1 MKYFCTMMR
10 VYIDQTPNPNILK
23 FVCDETLTTGALE
36 LGKNDTADES
46 LLAQELLQF
55 PFVSKV
61 YITAN
66 FVAIQ
71 KIDGIEWEMVAD
83 DLKEVVNKHLQEG
96 TILLQPQQED
106 PFTLYLEMT
115 PNPGVMKFVTNKLL
129 YKGIAEAKSSEDS
142 NEIPLAKALF
152 DFPYVREVFI
162 SENYVSVTKTDNAD
176 WNEIALELRY
186 FILEYLQSGKEI
198 VDENYVPSHTKFINE
213 FAKKEYSDVEL
224 QIRDIITEYIQPAV
238 AGDGGNIELIEFEE
252 TTKTAKM
259 LLQGACSGCP
269 SSTFTLKNGIETML
283 KEMMPGKV
291 EYVEAV
297 NG

>member
-1 MKYFCTMMR
+1 MKYFCSMMR
-10 VYIDQTPNPNILK
+10 VYIDATPNPNIMK

-36 LGKNDTADES
+36 LGKEDAAEDS

-55 PFVSKV
+55 LFVNKV

-71 KIDGIEWEMVAD
+71 KIEGIDWEMVAD
-83 DLKEVVNKHLQEG
+83 DLKEIVNKHLEEG
-96 TILLQPQQED
+96 TILLRPQQED
-106 PFTLYLEMT
+106 PFTLYVEMT
-115 PNPGVMKFVTNKLL
+115 PNPAVMKFVTNKLL
-129 YKGIAEAKSSEDS
+129 FKGIAEAKSPENSD
-142 NEIPLAKALF
+142 EIPLAKALF
-152 DFPYVREVFI
+152 DFPYVKEVFI
-162 SENYVSVTKTDNAD
+162 TENYVSVTKTDDAD

-186 FILEYLQSGKEI
+186 YILEYLQSGKEI
-198 VDENYVPSHTKFINE
+198 VNKNYIPSHTQFVNE
-213 FAKKEYSDVEL
+213 FAKKEYTDIEL
-224 QIRDIITEYIQPAV
+224 QIKDIISEYIQPAV

-269 SSTFTLKNGIETML
+269 SSTITLKNGIETML